1 MAAEIPVIGDWYQ
14 KPDGV
19 LFEVV
24 AVDDREGTIEIQH
37 FDGTIAEVEMDTWLT
52 RGFRSAEPP
61 EDFTGSMDM
70 ENDDTGLETEV
81 AGHQEWSDPLD
92 YLDRAE

>member
-1 MAAEIPVIGDWYQ
+1 MAAEIPIIGDWYQ
-14 KPDGV
+14 KPNGA

-24 AVDDREGTIEIQH
+24 AIDDRENTVEIQYC
-37 FDGTIAEVEMDTWLT
+37 DGTIAEVEMDAWLMS
-52 RGFRSAEPP
+52 GFQAAEPP

-70 ENDDTGLETEV
+70 EAEDSGLETEV

-92 YLDRAE
+92 YLDRSE